1 MLMKEDS
8 FLELALAELFNV
20 IYHAGQ
26 GEKKKKTKILVSEYR
41 FNKLGW

>member
-26 GEKKKKTKILVSEYR
+26 GEKKKNKILVSEYR
-41 FNKLGW
+41 FNKLDW

>member
-26 GEKKKKTKILVSEYR
+26 GEKKKKTR
-41 FNKLGW
+41 F